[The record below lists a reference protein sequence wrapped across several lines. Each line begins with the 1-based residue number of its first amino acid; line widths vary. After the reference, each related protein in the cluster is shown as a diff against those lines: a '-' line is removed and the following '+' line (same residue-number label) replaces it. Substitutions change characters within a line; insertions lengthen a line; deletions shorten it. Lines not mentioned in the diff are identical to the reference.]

1 MDKRQLRI
9 FKKEMMALFRVSSG
23 IALARRKRVNGL
35 QAYISKV
42 KKILS
47 KANSKYRDVL
57 FTLSDAG
64 VLSIA
69 IKAKNVKEVFE
80 EAMKVD
86 GVTGLG
92 VARFDSAMVE
102 QNEGFSALVE
112 QIKDAAYVSY
122 KRGQNGSSTV
132 LLQKSSKRGQ
142 VTIEFEPDAEDHP
155 GIVLLAAY
163 ALRSV
168 KGDAKILEHLQ
179 GIGFID
185 DPDTYG
191 EREWKKGFDPRMD
204 DI

>member
-1 MDKRQLRI
+1 MDKRQVRV
-9 FKKEMMALFRVSSG
+9 FKREMMALYRVTSG
-23 IALARRKRVNGL
+23 IAKARKKRVAGL
-35 QAYISKV
+35 QAYIAV
-42 KKILS
+42 FKKILS

-64 VLSIA
+64 LLSIA

-92 VARFDSAMVE
+92 VARFDSASVE

-112 QIKDAAYVSY
+112 QIKDAAYISY

-142 VTIEFEPDAEDHP
+142 VTIEFEPDEENHP
-155 GIVLLAAY
+155 GIVLLAEY

-168 KGDAKILEHLQ
+168 KGDAPLLEHLQ
-179 GIGFID
+179 SIGFID

-191 EREWKKGFDPRMD
+191 AREWKKGFDPRID